1 MNNEHLYNYIQK
13 IKLSNVMDIQDSVIN
28 IQDELL
34 GLHTRIE
41 SLEIMV
47 GFLAVLVLVQ
57 FIYSIFKKK

>member
-1 MNNEHLYNYIQK
+1 
-13 IKLSNVMDIQDSVIN
+13 MDIQDSVIN

-57 FIYSIFKKK
+57 FIYSVFKKK